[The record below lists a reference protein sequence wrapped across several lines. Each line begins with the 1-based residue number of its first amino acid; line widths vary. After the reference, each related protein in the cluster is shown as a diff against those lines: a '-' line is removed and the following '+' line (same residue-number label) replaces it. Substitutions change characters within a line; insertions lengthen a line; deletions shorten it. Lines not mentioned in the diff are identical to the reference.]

1 MAEEEATNK
10 NATIIDVARKCG
22 VSVATVSRVVNK
34 SYPVSEKTRE
44 RVQAAIDELHYVP
57 NVQAR
62 ELNLRQSTTIGV
74 VVPGLYNMFFA
85 KIIDGIE
92 ATASNGRYSLLLS
105 CARKGPA
112 QEQAAAKEL
121 IARNVAGIII
131 ISSDT
136 ESQEEA
142 FYKRLAARTPLVFI
156 NGYRE
161 IEGVSYAM
169 AAEGADTCIANLV
182 PPKQAVFD
190 QQIFQLGCAA
200 ADLVIRNI
208 RLSQTLPAFLSP
220 NITQLLIKTTA

>member
-92 ATASNGRYSLLLS
+92 QRQVFPASFLRAQGSRPGAGRSEGIDS
-105 CARKGPA
+105 A
-112 QEQAAAKEL
+112 Q
-121 IARNVAGIII
+121 RGRHHNH
-131 ISSDT
+131 
-136 ESQEEA
+136 
-142 FYKRLAARTPLVFI
+142 
-156 NGYRE
+156 
-161 IEGVSYAM
+161 
-169 AAEGADTCIANLV
+169 
-182 PPKQAVFD
+182 
-190 QQIFQLGCAA
+190 QL
-200 ADLVIRNI
+200 
-208 RLSQTLPAFLSP
+208 
-220 NITQLLIKTTA
+220 